1 MAKQFG
7 LGLGLRVL
15 FYAMVAWW
23 MKCKLAVPMM
33 IVPLN
38 MFGPITTLLAL
49 PKLASGYLSA
59 SVLFTISFLAFN
71 NLAKTFVAW
80 HV

>member
-23 MKCKLAVPMM
+23 MMSKLTVSMM
-33 IVPLN
+33 TVPLN
-38 MFGPITTLLAL
+38 VFGPITNFLAL

-59 SVLFTISFLAFN
+59 PALFTVSFLAFN
-71 NLAKTFVAW
+71 NLAKTFTK
-80 HV
+80 